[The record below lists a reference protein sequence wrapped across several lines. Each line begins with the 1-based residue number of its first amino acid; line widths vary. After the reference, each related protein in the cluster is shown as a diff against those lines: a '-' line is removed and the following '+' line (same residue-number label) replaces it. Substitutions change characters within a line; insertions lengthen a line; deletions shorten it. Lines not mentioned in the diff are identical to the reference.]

1 MGLLES
7 ILKRQVRRIVN
18 NALDEV
24 VDNTIGVAI
33 RDTFGQNGR
42 EGTQNYNNNY
52 NNNYSNESYKPY
64 NETQTY
70 RTTKTVVN
78 RASGEK
84 VLRQRLEEVFRT
96 DYPDY
101 EVRKNL
107 DSGVYGANKYS
118 YGLYYNGMPRM
129 MIMVI
134 SDGSHNITRGIR
146 RAKEASASYGVP
158 YLNFFAHLPNETD
171 YVRNRIRA
179 NM

>member
-7 ILKRQVRRIVN
+7 ILKRKVRRIVN

-42 EGTQNYNNNY
+42 EGTQNYNNDY
-52 NNNYSNESYKPY
+52 NSDSYKPY
-64 NETQTY
+64 NEAQAY
-70 RTTKTVVN
+70 KTTKKVIN

-158 YLNFFAHLPNETD
+158 YLNFFAHLPNEAD